1 LTTRS
6 KVSVSNIKILWFGK
20 SVNIMLLLTNME
32 KVSQLR
38 EESLHKL
45 KVLQDAGVN
54 PYPSKSSRDTD
65 IADFLKD
72 FDGGKEAIIAGRI
85 RSVRWHGKIGFAD
98 IEDESGKIQIFFQ
111 KETLE
116 SFDLF
121 SETLDTG
128 DIIEVKGKPYLTK
141 AGQQSIE
148 ASEATFLSKSIA
160 PWPVE
165 HFGIKDKEERFRKRY
180 LDISLNPEV
189 KAHLVQ
195 KTKIIR
201 AIRNYLEDSDFTEVN
216 TPVLQPLAG
225 GTMAKPFKTHL
236 ETLDMELFLRIAPE
250 LYLKRL
256 LIGGFEKIYEIG
268 PIFRNEGMD
277 REHNPE
283 FTMLELYYTY
293 QDWEGLMEFTEDL
306 LKKISAET
314 NNPLSQ
320 DKWERIEFSEV
331 IKEKTGLDYSK
342 NSQED
347 FAKFAKENN
356 IDVAPYLS
364 KGKIADEIYKKL
376 IRINIKEPTF
386 ITKIPTDISPLSKQL
401 EDDKDR
407 AARFLLVIDGVEL
420 VNGFSELNDPIEQAK
435 RFEAQMEMKKKGDEE
450 VQEYDK
456 DFVEALEHG
465 MPPTA
470 GLGMGIDRL
479 VMILT
484 GAANLREIIEFP
496 LMKKK

>member
-1 LTTRS
+1 MD
-6 KVSVSNIKILWFGK
+6 KI
-20 SVNIMLLLTNME
+20 
-32 KVSQLR
+32 SQLR

-45 KVLQDAGVN
+45 KILQDAGVN
-54 PYPSKSSRDTD
+54 PYPSKSTRDTN
-65 IADFLKD
+65 IGDFLKD
-72 FDGGKEAIIAGRI
+72 FDVKKSFFNFRKVLSKEKQSTIAGRI
-85 RSVRWHGKIGFAD
+85 RSTRWQGKVGFAD
-98 IEDESGKIQIFFQ
+98 IEDESGKVQIFFQ
-111 KETLE
+111 KDKLE
-116 SFDLF
+116 NFKLLSKTIDI
-121 SETLDTG
+121 G
-128 DIIEVKGKPYLTK
+128 DIVEVKGKPYLTK

-148 ASEATFLSKSIA
+148 ASDVSFLSKSIA

-189 KAHLVQ
+189 KKHLVQ

-201 AIRNYLEDSDFTEVN
+201 AIRNYLEDKNFTEVS
-216 TPVLQPLAG
+216 TPVLQTLAG

-236 ETLDMELFLRIAPE
+236 DTLDMDLYLRIAPE

-293 QDWEGLMEFTEDL
+293 QDWEGLMEFIEDL

-314 NNPLSQ
+314 DNPFSQ
-320 DKWERIEFSEV
+320 NKWQRIEFSEV

-342 NSQED
+342 ASQED
-347 FAKFAKENN
+347 FAKFAKKND
-356 IDVAPYLS
+356 IDIAPHLS
-364 KGKIADEIYKKL
+364 KGKIADELFKKL
-376 IRINIKEPTF
+376 IRVNIKEPTF
-386 ITKIPTDISPLSKQL
+386 IIKIPTDISPLSKQL
-401 EDDKDR
+401 EDDKDKT
-407 AARFLLVIDGVEL
+407 ARFLLIIDGLEL
-420 VNGFSELNDPIEQAK
+420 VNGFSELNDPIEQAE
-435 RFEAQMEMKKKGDEE
+435 RFKEQMEMKKKGDEE

-456 DFVEALEHG
+456 DFIEALEHG

-470 GLGMGIDRL
+470 GLGLGIDRL

-484 GAANLREIIEFP
+484 GVANLREIIEFP
-496 LMKKK
+496 LMKRK